1 MTDQLVYSRE
11 ELLSDHDIAEPLVV
25 RGVRCHGGFLADGT
39 YVSPRT
45 AQRSG
50 AIEAWRR
57 HHEATFGTEILPAP
71 IDEWPEAYPNVAQT
85 KYLLSVGVREPTIAA
100 LTRIGTVE
108 GFGAFLPYVIVPGL
122 GEHFAGD
129 VEATAIDHLE
139 RGLID
144 AHARDEAGDGSVAG
158 HRDMWFALRDTA
170 FESPPAEDETELML
184 ARLGIGSGSGGGFLT
199 TARLVPEVDENVE
212 FLLARMISLLFIE
225 VQAFH
230 TFAWAEAVLSDR
242 DLVAGDGLAATI
254 VSYIRQ
260 DEAPHVGYL
269 RVVLSEMRD
278 RDFRTADGSSTIAG
292 AEVVGRLYEHNKAN
306 LHARRDDGYRLMLG
320 EIERAV
326 APRRDASDV
335 MARFHDLGSVR
346 PGPGGTFAE
355 AVARTEY

>member
-1 MTDQLVYSRE
+1 MVDQLVYSRE
-11 ELLSDHDIAEPLVV
+11 ELLSEHDIAEPLVV
-25 RGVRCHGGFLADGT
+25 GGVRCHGGFLSDGT

-45 AQRSG
+45 GARSG

-85 KYLLSVGVREPTIAA
+85 KYLLSVGVREPAIAA

-122 GEHFAGD
+122 GEHFAAD
-129 VEATAIDHLE
+129 VDGTAIDHLE

-144 AHARDEAGDGSVAG
+144 AHARDEAGDGTVAG
-158 HRDMWFALRDTA
+158 HRDMWFVARDTA

-199 TARLVPEVDENVE
+199 TARVVPEVDENVE
-212 FLLARMISLLFIE
+212 FLLARMISLLLIE

-230 TFAWAEAVLSDR
+230 TFAWAEAVLSDP
-242 DLVAGDGLAATI
+242 DLVAGDGIAATI

-278 RDFRTADGSSTIAG
+278 RDFRAADGSTIAG
-292 AEVVGRLYEHNKAN
+292 ADVVGRLFEHNKET
-306 LHARRDDGYRLMLG
+306 LHSRRSEGYRLMLN
-320 EIERAV
+320 EIELAVGGRA
-326 APRRDASDV
+326 DATDV
-335 MARFHDLGSVR
+335 LARFHELGSVR
-346 PGPGGTFAE
+346 PGPDGTFAE